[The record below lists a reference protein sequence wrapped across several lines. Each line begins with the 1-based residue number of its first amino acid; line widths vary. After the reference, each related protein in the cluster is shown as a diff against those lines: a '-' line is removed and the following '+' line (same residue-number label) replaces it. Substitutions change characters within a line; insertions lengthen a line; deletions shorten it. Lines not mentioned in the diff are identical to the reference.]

1 MRPIFWPGCITESL
15 LQPSLL
21 LLGRA
26 APDNWTSLRRTSLR
40 CSRAF
45 AAEDLPTCEARCVQG
60 DVRRWTASNFVYRD
74 GSPPSPFAYLR
85 GSPAFNTRARRLAP
99 GLPVETFLHPFRLL

>member
-45 AAEDLPTCEARCVQG
+45 AAEDLPTCEARRVQG
-60 DVRRWTASNFVYRD
+60 DVRRWTASNFVTVTARHLRLSRICAAHQH
-74 GSPPSPFAYLR
+74 SPPEQ
-85 GSPAFNTRARRLAP
+85 G
-99 GLPVETFLHPFRLL
+99 GFRPDCLLKRFCI